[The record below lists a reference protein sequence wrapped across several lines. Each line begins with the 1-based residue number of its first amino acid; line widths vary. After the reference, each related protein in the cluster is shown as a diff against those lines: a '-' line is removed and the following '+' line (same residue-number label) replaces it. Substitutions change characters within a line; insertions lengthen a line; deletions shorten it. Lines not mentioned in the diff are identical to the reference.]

1 MIFTDDINIIITHS
15 NLTDFIEEINIV
27 VDKISNWFQKN
38 LLIINFSKTYYMHF
52 MTKSKLAV
60 DIHIRHQVNPI
71 INTYMTNFLGLTLD
85 STLSSK
91 SNICSA
97 KF

>member
-1 MIFTDDINIIITHS
+1 
-15 NLTDFIEEINIV
+15 
-27 VDKISNWFQKN
+27 
-38 LLIINFSKTYYMHF
+38 

-71 INTYMTNFLGLTLD
+71 INTYITNFLGLALD
-85 STLSSK
+85 SILSWK
-91 SNICSA
+91 SHICSA